1 MSQGIPPLL
10 QQLPSTAILPG
21 DVPRNLSPREWV
33 AVGRLGRAWGLCT
46 NRSRGV
52 GWDGNGDEIGTEWVW
67 DGVRDRDRDR
77 EEDVKRVEWDG
88 NGGERDG
95 MGIEVRLDGVGKGMR

>member
-1 MSQGIPPLL
+1 MCPETSPLESGWL
-10 QQLPSTAILPG
+10 WGGWAGL
-21 DVPRNLSPREWV
+21 
-33 AVGRLGRAWGLCT
+33 WGLCT

-67 DGVRDRDRDR
+67 DGDRDRDR

-88 NGGERDG
+88 NGDERDG